1 MTQSILSRRLG
12 RRASLG
18 ALVAVLCLAGGAGVL
33 ALVNE
38 HQLRVVGQ
46 VHSPT
51 AEHVP
56 DDTYFEGLVQSGR
69 TSEAYEHAFEL
80 GDDLFDTNF
89 NALDGVG
96 ANVGDGSRFTHVP
109 RADLDG
115 PGQWANHTPRRITGP
130 NGQSCTVCHL
140 SPFEDGAASTQGN
153 VHRDPLHSGVMAK
166 FIQRSTPHLF
176 GPGGLQKLAEE
187 MTAELFAA
195 RDLARDDACRV
206 GSASRPL
213 VAKGLAFGRITARR
227 SSVSPCQ
234 VTYGTAGVLGV
245 ATDLIVRP
253 FQWKGANATLRD
265 FNRDAAH
272 NELGMQAVE
281 IVGDD
286 VDGDFDGVANELSV
300 GDLTAL
306 TVYVASQPRP
316 TTKIELASLG
326 LIDPL
331 PAEETAA
338 INRGHQLFNAVGC
351 AACHAQS
358 LTINNP
364 VFSEP
369 SQSPAFR
376 DVAFPAGQDPPSRG
390 VDPRYPVSFDLTQD
404 QPDNRITDA
413 SGNVLFHLGSFLR
426 DNQGRAVVELYGDL
440 RRHNM
445 GAALAE
451 SIDDIGT
458 GKANFLTENL
468 WGVGSTA
475 PYLHDGRATT
485 LTEAIIEHG
494 GEAAAARNAFLA
506 RSVADRKQIVAF
518 LDNLVLFKM
527 QADPTTGQQI
537 VTVAPPSVKL
547 RGGRRVTRPR

>member
-1 MTQSILSRRLG
+1 MTQSIISRRFG
-12 RRASLG
+12 RRVSLW
-18 ALVAVLCLAGGAGVL
+18 ALVAGLCLAGGAGVL

-38 HQLRVVGQ
+38 RQLQVVAQ
-46 VHSPT
+46 VHSPV

-56 DDTYFEGLVQSGR
+56 DDMYFQGLVQAGQ
-69 TSEAYEHAFEL
+69 TSEAYEHAFEF
-80 GDDLFDTNF
+80 GDELFDTNF

-130 NGQSCTVCHL
+130 NGQSCTGCHL
-140 SPFEDGAASTQGN
+140 APFEDGAASAQGN
-153 VHRDPLHSGVMAK
+153 VHRDPLHSGVMAR

-195 RDLARDDACRV
+195 RDRARDDACRV
-206 GSASRPL
+206 GSASLPL
-213 VAKGLAFGRITARR
+213 VAKGLAFGRIGARR
-227 SSVSPCQ
+227 TSASPCR
-234 VTYGTAGVLGV
+234 VSYDTSRVAGV
-245 ATDLIVRP
+245 ATDLVVRA

-300 GDLTAL
+300 PDLTAM

-316 TTKIELASLG
+316 TTKLELASLR
-326 LIDPL
+326 LIEPL
-331 PAEETAA
+331 TAA
-338 INRGHQLFNAVGC
+338 EMADINRGQQLFNAVGC
-351 AACHAQS
+351 TTCHTRS
-358 LTINNP
+358 LTIDNP

-376 DVAFPAGQDPPSRG
+376 DAAFPAGQDPPSRG

-404 QPDNRITDA
+404 QPDNRVTDA
-413 SGNVLFHLGSFLR
+413 GGNVFHLGSFVR
-426 DNQGRAVVELYGDL
+426 DGQGRAVVELYGDL

-458 GKANFLTENL
+458 GRANFLTKNL

-485 LTEAIIEHG
+485 LTEAILEHG
-494 GEAAAARNAFLA
+494 GEAAASRNAFFG

-527 QADPTTGQQI
+527 QADPATGQQI
-537 VTVAPPSVKL
+537 VTVAPESVKL
-547 RGGRRVTRPR
+547 RGGRRVTRLRR